1 MRETVFKKVVD
12 TVNSTQNMN
21 QLPASLQFMEL
32 YFKMYGDKNK
42 WVLKKLIEKKIKLLE
57 S

>member
-12 TVNSTQNMN
+12 IINSTQNMN
-21 QLPASLQFMEL
+21 QLPASLRFMEL